1 MINTV
6 ISLLNLT
13 PSTKVLYLLSSI
25 HSSKAGAKATA
36 IGKKVSIN
44 PMVLSF
50 LPINVLLRTK
60 SPMIDIIKLLI
71 IKGNANKIIKSTS
84 PIDPPKL
91 QLVMISAVNAKMI
104 EITPRTLEVLVVLGE
119 CSFF

>member
-1 MINTV
+1 M
-6 ISLLNLT
+6 
-13 PSTKVLYLLSSI
+13 SSI
-25 HSSKAGAKATA
+25 HSFKAGAKATA

-50 LPINVLLRTK
+50 LPINVLLRRK

-91 QLVMISAVNAKMI
+91 QLVMISAINAKMI

-119 CSFF
+119 YPCF